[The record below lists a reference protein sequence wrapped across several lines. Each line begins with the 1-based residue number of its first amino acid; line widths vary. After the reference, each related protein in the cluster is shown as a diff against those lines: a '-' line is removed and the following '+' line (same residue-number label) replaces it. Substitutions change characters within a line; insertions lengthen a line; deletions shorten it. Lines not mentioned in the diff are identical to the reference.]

1 MFTSDIKLSKSHSSP
16 SILGY
21 DVIVIGAGHNGL
33 TCGCYLAKSGLKV
46 LVLEEYH
53 LIGGMT
59 ITEEITLPGFKS
71 DVHAFG
77 YQLANLSPV
86 PDELNL
92 AKYGF
97 ELIYPDVSFSH
108 IFPHGRSISMYR
120 SLDKTMKCIQNFS
133 TRDALTWQRLFTE
146 YLSERDKITCS
157 INSPP
162 IALTKQLE
170 KFGPQALGKDPTKEF
185 RRQFQSMRSWCE
197 ENFESD
203 EAKVVFGTFA
213 AFVGLS
219 PDDAGGGELCHLFA
233 SIIQDKG
240 NNVVKGGIVS
250 LPNALAKYIESHGG
264 SILTNS
270 RVTKILIENNRAIGV
285 SLDNGKNI
293 LVRKVVVSSTDPSTL
308 ILKLIGEE
316 HVDSCV
322 IDSMKKYEWGDSIFG
337 IYLAL
342 KEGLKYNSNPLVGES
357 SQIHISPPTLEY
369 FSKIFYECRS
379 GIIPDSP
386 LSIMSN
392 DSIMDPSRVPSTSNS
407 NRHLVKFLILSMPYD
422 IKVYN
427 TNNNETNRILDW
439 SSIKDHYSD
448 QIIESITN
456 EYIPNLKDS
465 IAMKVSY
472 SPVDYET
479 KPSTCVRGTLSCGAV
494 LPYQSGWMR
503 PTSALS
509 NYKIPSLQNVYLCG
523 SGNHPGPGVSM
534 APGRN
539 AAQIILADLGISFK
553 KLNA

>member
-1 MFTSDIKLSKSHSSP
+1 
-16 SILGY
+16 
-21 DVIVIGAGHNGL
+21 
-33 TCGCYLAKSGLKV
+33 

-77 YQLANLSPV
+77 YQLANMSPV
-86 PDELNL
+86 PNELNL
-92 AKYGF
+92 VNYGF
-97 ELIYPDVSFSH
+97 ELIYPEVSFSH

-120 SLDKTMKCIQNFS
+120 SLDKTMKSIQNFS
-133 TRDALTWQRLFTE
+133 TRDALTWHRLFTE
-146 YLSERDKITCS
+146 YMAERDKIASS

-162 IALTKQLE
+162 IDLTKQLE
-170 KFGPQALGKDPTKEF
+170 KGLEESVGNSAKEF

-240 NNVVKGGIVS
+240 NNVVKGGFVN

-285 SLDNGKNI
+285 SLSNGKNI
-293 LVRKVVVSSTDPSTL
+293 LVRKIVVSSTDPSTL
-308 ILKLIGEE
+308 VLKLIGEDY
-316 HVDSCV
+316 VDSYV
-322 IDSMKKYEWGDSIFG
+322 VDSMKKYEWGDSIFG

-342 KEGLKYNSNPLVGES
+342 KERLKYNSNPLVGES

-369 FSKIFYECRS
+369 FSKIFYECMS
-379 GIIPDSP
+379 GIIPDNP

-392 DSIMDPSRVPSTSNS
+392 DSIMDPSRVSSPSNE
-407 NRHLVKFLILSMPYD
+407 RKHLVKFLILSVPYD

-427 TNNNETNRILDW
+427 TDNNENNRILDW
-439 SSIKDHYSD
+439 SYIKDHYSD

-456 EYIPNLKDS
+456 EYIPNLKD
-465 IAMKVSY
+465 AVAKKVAY

-479 KPSTCVRGTLSCGAV
+479 RPSTCVRGTLSCGAV

-503 PTSALS
+503 PTSTLS

-539 AAQIILADLGISFK
+539 AAQIILADLGVSFK
-553 KLNA
+553 S

>member
-1 MFTSDIKLSKSHSSP
+1 
-16 SILGY
+16 
-21 DVIVIGAGHNGL
+21 
-33 TCGCYLAKSGLKV
+33 

-59 ITEEITLPGFKS
+59 ITKEITLPGFKS

-77 YQLANLSPV
+77 YQLANMSPV
-86 PDELNL
+86 PNELNL
-92 AKYGF
+92 VNYGF
-97 ELIYPDVSFSH
+97 ELIYPEVSFSH

-120 SLDKTMKCIQNFS
+120 SLDKTMKSIQNFS
-133 TRDALTWQRLFTE
+133 TRDALTWHRLFTE
-146 YLSERDKITCS
+146 YMAERDKIASS

-162 IALTKQLE
+162 IDLTKQLE
-170 KFGPQALGKDPTKEF
+170 KGLEESVGNSAKEF

-240 NNVVKGGIVS
+240 NNVVKGGFVN

-285 SLDNGKNI
+285 SLSNGKNI
-293 LVRKVVVSSTDPSTL
+293 LVRKIVVSSTDPSTL
-308 ILKLIGEE
+308 VLKLIGEDY
-316 HVDSCV
+316 VDSYV
-322 IDSMKKYEWGDSIFG
+322 VDSMKKYEWGDSIFG

-342 KEGLKYNSNPLVGES
+342 KERLKYNSNPLVGES

-369 FSKIFYECRS
+369 FSKIFYECMS
-379 GIIPDSP
+379 GIIPDNP

-392 DSIMDPSRVPSTSNS
+392 DSIMDPSRVSSPSNE
-407 NRHLVKFLILSMPYD
+407 RKHLVKFLILSVPYD

-427 TNNNETNRILDW
+427 TDNNENNRILVG
-439 SSIKDHYSD
+439 SISRITIAIKLLNRLQTSTF
-448 QIIESITN
+448 QILRMQSQR
-456 EYIPNLKDS
+456 KWH
-465 IAMKVSY
+465 
-472 SPVDYET
+472 
-479 KPSTCVRGTLSCGAV
+479 TL
-494 LPYQSGWMR
+494 Q
-503 PTSALS
+503 
-509 NYKIPSLQNVYLCG
+509 
-523 SGNHPGPGVSM
+523 
-534 APGRN
+534 
-539 AAQIILADLGISFK
+539 
-553 KLNA
+553 